1 MPAKTLP
8 STVTTFL
15 SLAAALAALAFYSG
29 EAHAQSLR
37 ISGDLDY
44 AAELAGREAGIGGG
58 GALRAGAQLDLI
70 VATLILEGGG
80 SYHGFGGDDEVNV
93 WRGLA
98 GGEVRIGKILEPGLF
113 AHAGV
118 GHLSGVGAFTAPAVD
133 VGLALDLTII
143 PLIDIGA
150 HVAYNALLGNAD
162 RDGFSW
168 LTAGLH
174 AALVI

>member
-1 MPAKTLP
+1 MFAKTLS
-8 STVTTFL
+8 STLTTSFTFAGL
-15 SLAAALAALAFYSG
+15 LAALAVCG
-29 EAHAQSLR
+29 DAHAQSLR

-44 AAELAGREAGIGGG
+44 AGELSGREAGIGGG
-58 GALRAGAQLDLI
+58 GALRAGAQLDLV
-70 VATLILEGGG
+70 VATLIIEAGG
-80 SYHGFGGDDEVNV
+80 SYHDFGGDDEVSV
-93 WRGLA
+93 GRGLV

-113 AHAGV
+113 AHVGV
-118 GHLSGVGAFTAPAVD
+118 GHLSGVGAFTAPAID
-133 VGLALDLTII
+133 VGLALDLTLI

-150 HVAYNALLGNAD
+150 HVAYNALLGNEE